1 MIAGLENISSGVIR
15 IGDQVVND
23 VPSRDRDIAMVFQS
37 YALYPQMNVAQN
49 IGFALKMK
57 KVPKAEIAKRVK
69 SAPTFSGYQ
78 IGSIASQVNSRE
90 DSVNASQWAGPS
102 CVNRTSS

>member
-1 MIAGLENISSGVIR
+1 
-15 IGDQVVND
+15 
-23 VPSRDRDIAMVFQS
+23 MVFQS

-57 KVPKAEIAKRVK
+57 KVPSGNREEVK
-69 SAPTFSGYQ
+69 SAANVLGYQ

-90 DSVNASQWAGPS
+90 DSVNASQWPGHRA
-102 CVNRTSS
+102 

>member
-1 MIAGLENISSGVIR
+1 
-15 IGDQVVND
+15 
-23 VPSRDRDIAMVFQS
+23 MVFQS

-69 SAPTFSGYQ
+69 SAANVLGISDWLDRKP
-78 IGSIASQVNSRE
+78 SQLSE
-90 DSVNASQWAGPS
+90 DSVNASQWPGHRA
-102 CVNRTSS
+102 